1 MMPDLGPHA
10 VFIWSA
16 YALTFAAIAV
26 LTVSILIDDR
36 HQRETLAELERR
48 GIKRRS
54 ARGKPTSGKKK

>member
-1 MMPDLGPHA
+1 MPDLGPHA
-10 VFIWSA
+10 AFIWSA

-36 HQRETLAELERR
+36 HQRDTLAEFERR

-54 ARGKPTSGKKK
+54 ARAKPTTGKKK

>member
-1 MMPDLGPHA
+1 MPDLGPHA

-26 LTVSILIDDR
+26 LTVSILINDR

-54 ARGKPTSGKKK
+54 ARAKPTTGKKK

>member
-1 MMPDLGPHA
+1 MPDLGPHA

-16 YALTFAAIAV
+16 YALTFAAVAV

-36 HQRETLAELERR
+36 HQRDTLAELERR

-54 ARGKPTSGKKK
+54 ARAKPTTGKKK